1 MPTRENERDPK
12 RTRDWVDATALGNLW
27 AGVGAAVLT
36 LSLLGAW
43 VLWWAAPLGIIHGAV
58 SLVVGGVV
66 YGLLSM
72 LRFSLDEWRESGDR
86 RRLEQMNAKLL
97 VRDKERDAVLT
108 DMRKELMRY
117 KEQAR
122 RADLRGVA
130 PTVAD
135 NRRVSPVADSIL
147 NDATTIIDRWATNQP
162 YGRDDMQMERAR
174 WERAF
179 RLLDAAGVG
188 GRGGPGGRQ
197 RVITA
202 RNESE
207 AKRAVIERSVTWEEF
222 ESSNYVTA
230 N

>member
-1 MPTRENERDPK
+1 MPKVDEGRDPK
-12 RTRDWVDATALGNLW
+12 RTREWVDATALGNLW

-43 VLWWAAPLGIIHGAV
+43 VLYVGAPLAVIHGAV
-58 SLVVGGVV
+58 SVVVGGAV
-66 YGLLSM
+66 YGWLGVV
-72 LRFSLDEWRESGDR
+72 RFSLDEWRESGER

-97 VRDKERDAVLT
+97 VRDKEREAAMQE
-108 DMRKELMRY
+108 MRRDLMRY

-130 PTVAD
+130 PTAAD
-135 NRRVSPVADSIL
+135 NRRVQPGANAIL
-147 NDATTIIDRWATNQP
+147 NDALTLIDRWATNQP
-162 YGRDDMQMERAR
+162 YGREDMQMERAR

-197 RVITA
+197 RTITA

-207 AKRAVIERSVTWEEF
+207 ARRAVMERAQTWEDF
-222 ESSNYVTA
+222 EASNYVTA

>member
-1 MPTRENERDPK
+1 MPTRDEGRDPK
-12 RTRDWVDATALGNLW
+12 RTREWVDATALSNLW

-43 VLWWAAPLGIIHGAV
+43 LLYVDGSLTALHGAV
-58 SLVVGGVV
+58 SMVVGGLV
-66 YGLLSM
+66 YGWLGFV
-72 LRFSLDEWRESGDR
+72 RHGLDEWQESGEK
-86 RRLEQMNAKLL
+86 RRLEQMAAKSL
-97 VRDKERDAVLT
+97 VKEREYQATIADQ
-108 DMRKELMRY
+108 RKELMRY

-122 RADLRGVA
+122 RADLRGAA
-130 PTVAD
+130 PMAAD
-135 NRRVSPVADSIL
+135 NRRVTPIANAIL
-147 NDATTIIDRWATNQP
+147 NDALTILARWASNQP

-197 RVITA
+197 RTITA

-207 AKRAVIERSVTWEEF
+207 ARRAVMERAQTWEDF
-222 ESSNYVTA
+222 ESSTYVTA